1 MIKILVLQTF
11 RDLKA
16 GVIRQPNFVFEGTPD
31 RFEELKAN
39 LGDGFV
45 VEVRIVEEDE
55 MIVMQKN
62 GVVESVK
69 IGDIGDA
76 TILNISDNEDE
87 TIEDPFENAET
98 GEFVDDIKEDEV
110 VTTVMEEIVPNDEK
124 GLGVAV
130 SNHEVVTTTY
140 PHHIG
145 GGYYGLSNGEK
156 VKGKEAAIEA
166 EKAL

>member
-16 GVIRQPNFVFEGTPD
+16 GVIRQPSFVFEATPE

-45 VEVRIVEEDE
+45 VEVRIV
-55 MIVMQKN
+55 
-62 GVVESVK
+62 
-69 IGDIGDA
+69 
-76 TILNISDNEDE
+76 DE

-110 VTTVMEEIVPNDEK
+110 VTTVMEEIVPDDEK

-130 SNHEVVTTTY
+130 SNHEVATTTY

>member
-1 MIKILVLQTF
+1 MIKILALQTF

-16 GVIRQPNFVFEGTPD
+16 GVIRQPSFVFEGTPE

-55 MIVMQKN
+55 MIVMQEN

-87 TIEDPFENAET
+87 TIEDPFANT
-98 GEFVDDIKEDEV
+98 GLGELVDEAVVGDVIAVEDE
-110 VTTVMEEIVPNDEK
+110 TTTQESDEK
-124 GLGVAV
+124 VISEPKHL
-130 SNHEVVTTTY
+130 
-140 PHHIG
+140 G
-145 GGYYGLSNGEK
+145 GGYYELSNGEK